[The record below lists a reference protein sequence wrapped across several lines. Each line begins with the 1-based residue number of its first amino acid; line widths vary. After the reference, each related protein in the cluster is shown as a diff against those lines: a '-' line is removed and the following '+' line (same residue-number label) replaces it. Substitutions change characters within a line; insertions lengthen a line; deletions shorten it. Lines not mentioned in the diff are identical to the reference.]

1 MNIMASSSSPRMLV
15 GAGNVSAVAVS
26 ISPSLPRRIASRR
39 RRSSARFLAT
49 WKSQPRG
56 SAGTPLNGQI
66 ESARTSASCTASAA
80 SQRASRAT
88 IWPALWRKRC
98 STSAST
104 PDVTPPSTPAA
115 RVLDLAHLDAA
126 GAFEMRVGRQD
137 LEHLVVATGLDEPE
151 AAHDLLGLD
160 VRPVGH
166 GHLARIAAE
175 HASLT
180 EAKLLRAQH
189 TASLAEIVA
198 PRHVLLDRLL
208 HLLRAQPAG
217 RP

>member
-15 GAGNVSAVAVS
+15 GAGNVSAVALS

-49 WKSQPRG
+49 WNSQPRG

-66 ESARTSASCTASAA
+66 ESARTSASCTASSARSRRA
-80 SQRASRAT
+80 DPSRRASRAT
-88 IWPALWRKRC
+88 ICPALWRKRC

-104 PDVTPPSTPAA
+104 PEVTVPSAPAA
-115 RVLDLAHLDAA
+115 RVLDLSYLDAA
-126 GAFEMRVGRQD
+126 GTFEVRMARED
-137 LEHLVVATGLDEPE
+137 LQHLVVAAGLDEPE

-160 VRPVGH
+160 VGTVGH
-166 GHLARIAAE
+166 GHLARRA
-175 HASLT
+175 
-180 EAKLLRAQH
+180 AQH
-189 TASLAEIVA
+189 AALAEAELLGMNDAPGLPELVA

-208 HLLRAQPAG
+208 QLV
-217 RP
+217 